1 MDITVYDKL
10 YEATERA
17 ITDEFNADHDYKAAL
32 TKVAPSS
39 PKYPLIVM
47 EELTNQPHG
56 KYYGSRERIS
66 TLGYKFE
73 VTAKAFKNKL
83 NVTVCREI
91 MQFIT
96 DFMQNKI
103 GLSLISNNL
112 FPREGQNGELCRIVL
127 VFQRPFFENKETFI

>member
-1 MDITVYDKL
+1 MDTTVYEKL
-10 YEATERA
+10 YDVTKNGFADFNVKSAYKVKLSHVATKDTE
-17 ITDEFNADHDYKAAL
+17 
-32 TKVAPSS
+32 
-39 PKYPLIVM
+39 YPLVVM
-47 EELTNQPHG
+47 EEITNLPRG
-56 KYYGSRERIS
+56 KYYGSRERVS

-73 VTAKAFKNKL
+73 ITAKAFKGRL

-112 FPREGQNGELCRIVL
+112 FPREGTNGELCRIVL
-127 VFQRPFFENKETFI
+127 VFQRPFYENKETFI